1 MVEGRQVF
9 DLLWLVPA
17 IPLFGAIFNCL
28 LGARAG
34 NLIVSIVG
42 CGSIGLAFA
51 LSVCIFRAFLDLP
64 PEDRMIEFCV
74 FQWIAAGNFLAPI
87 DLLLDPLSMAMIT
100 MVSGVSFLIHVYSV
114 GYMEKDK
121 CFARYFFYLNLF
133 VFFMLTLVLA
143 GNFLVLYIGW
153 EGVGLCS
160 YLLISFWYEKRTAA
174 AAGLKAFVVTRF
186 GDFFFALG
194 IMLVFVQFGT
204 IHFHSVFEDP
214 AKVIDSRMA
223 MWIALLIF
231 AGAVG
236 KSAQIPLHTWL
247 PDAMEAPTPVSA
259 LIHAA
264 TMVTAGVYL
273 VARCYP
279 IFELSPVSLQIVGIT
294 GLLTAFISATVALV
308 HTDIKRILAYSTV
321 SQLGHMFLALGVGAP
336 AAAVFHLL
344 THAFAKALLFLGSGA
359 VIHALHD
366 EMDIRNMGGL
376 RQYIPATFYT
386 FTIGAL
392 AMSGIPGLAGFFSKD
407 AILHATFVNGG
418 FLMWALIVITA
429 SMTGFYTFRII
440 FVAFFG
446 EKRWDVHIH
455 HPGTVMVIPL
465 VLLALLAAVGGY
477 MGVPHV
483 LGGGDRISNFLA
495 PNFGNPEVHATAE
508 PSNKGVALAAEDE
521 TAVVESE
528 EAAESEKVLEGVT
541 AETLAEGE
549 GHAPAGSPEMLLMLV
564 SAVMAFSGVGLAYF
578 FYVTPEGRE
587 VPAMLSDK
595 FGAVYNIL
603 TNAWYFDKVYKAVFI
618 DTYMLMSEFFWKAVD
633 TAVIDHAVR
642 GVAGSLLGGG
652 SIISSLQLG
661 LVRWYA
667 TVMVLGAI
675 IIILYI

>member
-1 MVEGRQVF
+1 MVEGNAVF
-9 DLLWLVPA
+9 NLLWLVPA
-17 IPLFGAIFNCL
+17 IPLLGAGFNCL
-28 LGARAG
+28 LGPRVG
-34 NLIVSIVG
+34 NFAVSIVG
-42 CGSIGLAFA
+42 CASIGLAFL
-51 LSVCIFRAFLDLP
+51 LSVLIFRAFLGLP
-64 PEDRMIEFCV
+64 PEERQIEFCV
-74 FQWIAAGNFLAPI
+74 FQWIVSGSFLAPI

-114 GYMEKDK
+114 GYMERDES
-121 CFARYFFYLNLF
+121 FARYFFYLNLF

-160 YLLISFWYEKRTAA
+160 YFLISFWYERRTAA
-174 AAGLKAFVVTRF
+174 EAGLKAFVVTRF

-204 IHFHSVFEDP
+204 IHFHSVFENP
-214 AKVIDSRMA
+214 AEVIDTSMA
-223 MWIALLIF
+223 TWIALLIF

-236 KSAQIPLHTWL
+236 KSAQVPLHTWL

-279 IFELSPVSLQIVGIT
+279 IFELSPFSLQVVGII

-321 SQLGHMFLALGVGAP
+321 SQLGHMFLALGMGAP
-336 AAAVFHLL
+336 AAGIFHLL
-344 THAFAKALLFLGSGA
+344 THSFSKALLFLGSGA

-366 EMDIRNMGGL
+366 EMDIRKMGAL
-376 RQYIPATFYT
+376 KQYIPATFFT

-418 FLMWALIVITA
+418 FLMWALIVVTA

-446 EKRWDVHIH
+446 EKRWDVHLH
-455 HPGTVMVIPL
+455 HPGKVMVIPL
-465 VLLALLAAVGGY
+465 VLLAALATAGGY

-483 LGGGDRISNFLA
+483 LGGGDHISNFLS
-495 PNFGNPEVHATAE
+495 PVFGGAETHSTLESLGEGTAE
-508 PSNKGVALAAEDE
+508 AVEGGTEAVEGGAVEGSAE
-521 TAVVESE
+521 A
-528 EAAESEKVLEGVT
+528 
-541 AETLAEGE
+541 
-549 GHAPAGSPEMLLMLV
+549 PEMLLMLV
-564 SAVMAFSGVGLAYF
+564 SALMAFGGVGLAYF
-578 FYVTPEGRE
+578 FYVAPGGRE
-587 VPAMLSDK
+587 MPTMLSERLSR
-595 FGAVYNIL
+595 GYSLL
-603 TNAWYFDKVYKAVFI
+603 TNAWYFDRVYKAVFI
-618 DTYMLMSEFFWKAVD
+618 DPYMRLSSFFWMAVD
-633 TAVIDHAVR
+633 DSVIDNAVR
-642 GVAGSLLGGG
+642 GVAGSFLGGG
-652 SIISSLQLG
+652 SIVPSLQLG
-661 LVRWYA
+661 FVRWYA

-675 IIILYI
+675 VIILFI

>member
-1 MVEGRQVF
+1 MVAGYPVL

-28 LGARAG
+28 LGSRAG
-34 NLIVSIVG
+34 NFMVSVVG
-42 CGSIGLAFA
+42 CGSIGLSFV
-51 LSVCIFRAFLDLP
+51 LSLYIFKAFLGLP
-64 PEDRMIEFCV
+64 PEERHIELCV
-74 FQWIAAGNFLAPI
+74 FQWITSGTFQAPL
-87 DLLLDPLSMAMIT
+87 DLLLDPLSMVMIT

-114 GYMEKDK
+114 GYMENDK

-160 YLLISFWYEKRTAA
+160 YLLISFWYERRIAA
-174 AAGLKAFVVTRF
+174 EAGLKAFVVTRF

-204 IHFHSVFEDP
+204 IRFHGVFENP
-214 AKVIDSRMA
+214 AEVIDSSMA

-279 IFELSPVSLQIVGIT
+279 LFELSPFSLQVVGLI
-294 GLLTAFISATVALV
+294 GLLTAFVSATVALV

-321 SQLGHMFLALGVGAP
+321 SQLGHMFLALGMGAP
-336 AAAVFHLL
+336 TAAIFHLL

-366 EMDIRNMGGL
+366 EMDIRKMGGL
-376 RQYIPATFYT
+376 RRYIPATFFT

-440 FVAFFG
+440 FMAFFG
-446 EKRWDVHIH
+446 EKRWDMHLH
-455 HPGTVMVIPL
+455 YPGKVMILPL
-465 VLLALLAAVGGY
+465 VLLALLAAAGGY

-483 LGGGDRISNFLA
+483 LGGADHISNFLA
-495 PNFGNPEVHATAE
+495 PNFGSAETHGTVEPLGEATAE
-508 PSNKGVALAAEDE
+508 AAEDE
-521 TAVVESE
+521 SAVVEGE
-528 EAAESEKVLEGVT
+528 MPEAA
-541 AETLAEGE
+541 AEAKGYI
-549 GHAPAGSPEMLLMLV
+549 PAIEPEMLLMLV
-564 SAVMAFSGVGLAYF
+564 SAVMAFGGIGLAFY
-578 FYVTPEGRE
+578 FYVAPGGKG
-587 VPAMLSDK
+587 VPTRLSENL
-595 FGAVYNIL
+595 GAAYSLL
-603 TNAWYFDKVYKAVFI
+603 TNAWYFDNVYKAVFV
-618 DTYMLMSEFFWKAVD
+618 DPYMKLSGFFWLAVD
-633 TAVIDHAVR
+633 TAVIDSVVR
-642 GVAGSLLGGG
+642 GAAGSILGGG
-652 SIISSLQLG
+652 RILPSLQLG

-675 IIILYI
+675 VIILYI